1 MESNERANRVFK
13 LVQQIP
19 VGKVMTYGQLAKLAG
34 IISPRTVGQILHR
47 NKRPEI
53 YPCHRVVFADGKLSP
68 AFAFG
73 GMNEQKLLLESEGVK
88 FSKGKVDLKQS
99 RFELEQIS

>member
-1 MESNERANRVFK
+1 MDSNERAERVFK
-13 LVQQIP
+13 LVEQIP
-19 VGKVMTYGQLAKLAG
+19 AGKVMTYGQLAKLAG

-47 NKRPEI
+47 NKHPEL

-73 GMNEQKLLLESEGVK
+73 GMNEQKLRLKSEGVK
-88 FSKGKVDLKQS
+88 FSNSKVDLKQS
-99 RFELEQIS
+99 RFELDQIS